1 MPKEYTPAFEEFEL
15 LGSLA
20 HISINADEQ
29 KLDEAIADQNGYKW
43 IWAPTG
49 RIQWDRSVR
58 DQVLAKWV
66 TPEGRQT
73 LLDANFAHASGDYF
87 DKAIVQLKRL
97 LSRLSW
103 P

>member
-1 MPKEYTPAFEEFEL
+1 MRQLPIRMVT
-15 LGSLA
+15 
-20 HISINADEQ
+20 
-29 KLDEAIADQNGYKW
+29 NGYGRRQ
-43 IWAPTG
+43 G